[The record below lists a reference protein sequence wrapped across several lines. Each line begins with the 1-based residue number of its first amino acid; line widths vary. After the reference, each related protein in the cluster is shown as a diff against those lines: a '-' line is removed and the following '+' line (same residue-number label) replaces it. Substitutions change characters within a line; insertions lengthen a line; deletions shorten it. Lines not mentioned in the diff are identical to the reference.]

1 VDREL
6 QPTRSSNISVLL
18 EPILRGAAKIL
29 GCATATLILLN
40 ERTRTARLRIG
51 HGELTPIREAESIFG
66 SKVADITVPFGAA
79 EDSLVFKVW
88 RGGMVIETSSVGDL
102 IGSAFPPEQVTQLVN
117 LIGAHRF
124 MCVPVASRSR
134 RFGAIIFE
142 KEGAQSYSRQQRELG
157 VRYASRIGETV
168 ENDLWA
174 EGEALLSDA
183 GALPTEGDPTYLL
196 FDPVGAVVG
205 RGGQGAEEGKAAD
218 GVEGL
223 PPEFVSE
230 LRSRAVRLLRGEG
243 PGRSCA
249 PVEIG
254 VGGTAGLG
262 QRRLWAELVP
272 LPVDGRKL
280 ALCRVWEPHRS
291 IESSV
296 ENVLLQFAVGEAAP
310 SLFLDT
316 DFRIT
321 SCNRATEELFGLSLG
336 EIRGRPVSVL
346 FHAPDDILRL
356 LNHQLLLGAGGYGE
370 ETAPIRPR
378 NGSLVPA
385 RIEAVLLADQG
396 ARPAGFLVLIR
407 PRPEADATADSLMR
421 RERLATMGEMAAQLA
436 HELRNPLVAIGATLE
451 GLGGEL
457 RENVEAGRILADVS
471 REIVRLDMLLKD
483 YLTLAVR
490 QDALLARVD
499 VSRMLDESCDLLRRT
514 GKLGRRALDVRL
526 AAGTEVLADSEG
538 LRHVFFNLLLNAV
551 EATADGGRI
560 LCHGQVAERD
570 VTVYVDDDG
579 PGLSAPSE
587 QCVEPFFTTKENG
600 SGLGLAVC
608 QRIIHA
614 HGGALYLQ
622 NREEGGCRAAVVLP
636 RGAR

>member
-1 VDREL
+1 MSVTRRLRSRGETCENAPMADSDVPAEASQDGEAGRDL
-6 QPTRSSNISVLL
+6 QPTSSSNISVLL

-51 HGELTPIREAESIFG
+51 HGELTPIREAENIFG

-79 EDSLVFKVW
+79 EDSLVFTVW
-88 RGGMVIETSSVGDL
+88 RGGTVIETSAVEML
-102 IGSAFPPEQVTQLVN
+102 AGSAFPREQVTQLAN

-142 KEGAQSYSRQQRELG
+142 KEGTQPFSRQQRELG

-183 GALPTEGDPTYLL
+183 GALPTDGDPTYLL
-196 FDPVGAVVG
+196 FDPVGAVVARVG
-205 RGGQGAEEGKAAD
+205 PGAERGKAAD

-262 QRRLWAELVP
+262 QRRLWAELLA
-272 LPVDGRKL
+272 LPVGGRTL

-291 IESSV
+291 VESSV

-321 SCNRATEELFGLSLG
+321 SCNRATEALFGLSLA
-336 EIRGRPVSVL
+336 EIRGRPVSEL

-378 NGSLVPA
+378 DGRLVPA

-407 PRPEADATADSLMR
+407 PRLEADATADSLMR

-451 GLGGEL
+451 GLGAEL
-457 RENVEAGRILADVS
+457 RENLEAGRILADVS

-483 YLTLAVR
+483 YLSLAVR

-499 VSRMLDESCDLLRRT
+499 VARVLDESCDLLRRT
-514 GKLGRRALDVRL
+514 GKLGRRTLDVRL
-526 AAGTEVLADSEG
+526 DAGTEVLADSEG

-551 EATADGGRI
+551 EATA
-560 LCHGQVAERD
+560 E
-570 VTVYVDDDG
+570 T
-579 PGLSAPSE
+579 
-587 QCVEPFFTTKENG
+587 
-600 SGLGLAVC
+600 
-608 QRIIHA
+608 
-614 HGGALYLQ
+614 
-622 NREEGGCRAAVVLP
+622 EE
-636 RGAR
+636 